1 MKKTL
6 ILNIVLVLGF
16 ALLLGAFIFVTI
28 INNLWA
34 EVGGDIVFLPGA
46 NYETAVKLDQHMS
59 RLIIPDIFIGIAA
72 LIDLAVLAVIDIPL
86 IKSKLQAKKE
96 KKN

>member
-28 INNLWA
+28 ISNLWA
-34 EVGGDIVFLPGA
+34 EVGRGDIIFLPGA
-46 NYETAVKLDQHMS
+46 NYETAVKLDHQMC
-59 RLIIPDIFIGIAA
+59 RLIIPEIFIGIAA
-72 LIDLAVLAVIDIPL
+72 LTDLAVLAIIDIPL
-86 IKSKLQAKKE
+86 IKAKI
-96 KKN
+96 KKTK

>member
-28 INNLWA
+28 ISNLWA
-34 EVGGDIVFLPGA
+34 EVGGDIIFLPGA
-46 NYETAVKLDQHMS
+46 NYETAVKLDHQMC
-59 RLIIPDIFIGIAA
+59 RLIIPEIFIGIAA
-72 LIDLAVLAVIDIPL
+72 LTDLAVLAIIDIPL
-86 IKSKLQAKKE
+86 IKAKI
-96 KKN
+96 KKTK